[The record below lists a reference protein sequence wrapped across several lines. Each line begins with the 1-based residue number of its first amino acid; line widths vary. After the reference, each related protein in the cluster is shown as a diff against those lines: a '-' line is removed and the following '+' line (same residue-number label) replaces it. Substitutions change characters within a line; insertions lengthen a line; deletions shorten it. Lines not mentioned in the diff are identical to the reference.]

1 MHRSFSLLHS
11 YNKLLAQK
19 NGQYQNSSAQAASSV
34 YVSSGCSY
42 TFTRDLTVGS
52 SGSDVK
58 KLQEFLNSDS
68 STLVAI
74 SGAGSKNQET
84 NYFGPATKSAVA
96 KFQNKYASEVLAPY
110 GLTSGTGY
118 FGPSTRSK
126 ANQVCS
132 AQTVS
137 STSQQQQVE
146 IPVQQSQNYNQN
158 FVASGATLAV
168 NSTQQP
174 RNGIAVENAQR
185 VPYTNIVLT
194 AGSDDVLVEGI
205 RVQLQG
211 VTERDNF
218 SGIAVITSSGAQI
231 GTDRGL
237 RSDNSVVVGGRFTVQ
252 RGTSATLIIVGNVA
266 DSTDSGA
273 SISGV
278 GYLQVTEVLANKAVT
293 GNFPISGAQHTFS
306 DALTLGEVTVSG
318 GSDSANGNVDIGDD
332 NFEFAEYT
340 VALRSNGDEDAYL
353 RSITFEQNGSAS
365 SDDLKDVSVRVD
377 SRNSYKPAVN
387 GDRYTVVFP
396 GDGISIEEGDNVDIS
411 IEGTIISGYNRNIK
425 FDIDDVS
432 DIYIVGASRGYG
444 LPVTASGLITG
455 RTFDVQAGEG
465 DSSDADFISKSDKNI
480 RAENDQIIGAFEL
493 EVESEEI
500 DIDDTT
506 FTLTVENTTNEGLFG
521 FDGTS
526 NEFSQIEISDIKIVD
541 FNTGKVFA
549 EADDYETLSPTSDS
563 AVDAGP
569 KELSIEFNSLY
580 TLPVGETN
588 IVITADLDKEFAN
601 ATKFKI
607 STWDWGNVEGVI
619 TGEDL
624 KSKLG
629 VLEDS
634 KFGEFSIDGDEVTIS
649 ADSSIE
655 SREIVA
661 GSNGVEFIVV
671 EFDASQ
677 SKEDVEFEEVFV
689 TVTLGNNA
697 NIEHLSNCILT
708 DDDGDE
714 IGEYSNGNDELSG
727 TDSFQFNIDDN
738 LEVKAGEIAEV
749 SVRCDVDK
757 DADEITDGTYIFAIS
772 STDSVDYE
780 IDGDSESV
788 IPDGKDSPSVT
799 IKSFGELDES
809 TVVESDKNWAVGNS
823 DLTVLVGKF
832 EVAAQREGFTVDK
845 ITLTV
850 DVTNGDEEDSVERVE
865 IKYDGKTATEE
876 ITSSGTSGTQLVFED
891 LNWNISDQVNKEV
904 AEISLVLNTIGHGD
918 ASGRNI
924 TTTIN
929 SYEAEGDDSGNE
941 PDKSGQNLAL
951 GKVNTYK
958 SLPVFSC

>member
-1 MHRSFSLLHS
+1 MSFNKKYNMRKILVIAFLSISLAFGSSAFAVHGQSNDFSNFSNAEILQLIS
-11 YNKLLAQK
+11 QLQQILTQNS
-19 NGQYQNSSAQAASSV
+19 GQYQNSSAQAASSV

-42 TFTRDLTVGS
+42 TFTRNLTLGS

-68 STLVAI
+68 STLVAT
-74 SGAGSKNQET
+74 SGVGSKGRET

-96 KFQNKYASEVLAPY
+96 KFQNKYASEVLAPF

-137 STSQQQQVE
+137 STSQQQQQQVE

-168 NSTQQP
+168 NATQQP
-174 RNGIAVENAQR
+174 KNGIAVENAQR

-237 RSDNSVVVGGRFTVQ
+237 RSDNSVVVGGRFTVK
-252 RGTSATLIIVGNVA
+252 RGTSATLTIVGNVA
-266 DSTDSGA
+266 DSTTSTA
-273 SISGV
+273 QVSGV
-278 GYLQVTEVLANKAVT
+278 GQLQVTEVLANKAVT
-293 GNFPISGAQHTFS
+293 GNFPIAGAQHTFS
-306 DALTLGEVTVSG
+306 DALTLGAVTVSG
-318 GSDSANGNVDIGDD
+318 GSTTTGNVDIGDD

-353 RSITFEQNGSAS
+353 RSITFEQNGSVS
-365 SDDLKDVSVRVD
+365 SDDLEDVSVRVD

-396 GDGISIEEGDNVDIS
+396 GNGISIEEGDNVDIS
-411 IEGTIISGYNRNIK
+411 IEGTIVSGYNREIK

-432 DIYIVGASRGYG
+432 DVYVVGASRGYG
-444 LPVTASGLITG
+444 LPVTADGVITG
-455 RTFDVQAGEG
+455 RTFTVQAGEG

-480 RAENDQIIGAFEL
+480 RAENDQIIG
-493 EVESEEI
+493 EI

-506 FTLTVENTTNEGLFG
+506 FTLTVQNTTSEGLFG

-563 AVDAGP
+563 AVDEGP
-569 KELSIEFNSLY
+569 KELSIEFDSLY
-580 TLPVGETN
+580 TLPVGDTN
-588 IVITADLDKEFAN
+588 IVITADLDKEFTN
-601 ATKFKI
+601 ATKFQI
-607 STWDWGNVEGVI
+607 STWNWGNVEGVI

-629 VLEDS
+629 VLDDG
-634 KFGEFSIDGDEVTIS
+634 KFGEFSIDGDKVTIS

-671 EFDASQ
+671 EFDVSQ

-689 TVTLGNNA
+689 TVALENSA

-714 IGEYSNGNDELSG
+714 IGEYSRR
-727 TDSFQFNIDDN
+727 
-738 LEVKAGEIAEV
+738 K
-749 SVRCDVDK
+749 R
-757 DADEITDGTYIFAIS
+757 
-772 STDSVDYE
+772 
-780 IDGDSESV
+780 
-788 IPDGKDSPSVT
+788 
-799 IKSFGELDES
+799 
-809 TVVESDKNWAVGNS
+809 
-823 DLTVLVGKF
+823 
-832 EVAAQREGFTVDK
+832 
-845 ITLTV
+845 
-850 DVTNGDEEDSVERVE
+850 
-865 IKYDGKTATEE
+865 
-876 ITSSGTSGTQLVFED
+876 
-891 LNWNISDQVNKEV
+891 
-904 AEISLVLNTIGHGD
+904 
-918 ASGRNI
+918 
-924 TTTIN
+924 
-929 SYEAEGDDSGNE
+929 
-941 PDKSGQNLAL
+941 
-951 GKVNTYK
+951 
-958 SLPVFSC
+958 